1 MITVISFVVHRIKL
15 FINLIT
21 VPDTKYLINNTVNVS
36 ASLIAQLVKNL
47 PTMQETP
54 VQFLGWKICWRRGRL
69 PTPVFLGFPCGS
81 AGKESVCNA
90 GDLGSIPGLGRSPGE
105 RKGYPLQYSGLENSI
120 DCIVH
125 EVAKSRTLLSDFH
138 FHSVE
143 TTYDRITINIE
154 KVINKYSTQTNK
166 MR

>member
-47 PTMQETP
+47 PTIQETP
-54 VQFLGWKICWRRGRL
+54 VQFLVWKICWRRGRL

-81 AGKESVCNA
+81 AGKEYACNK
-90 GDLGSIPGLGRSPGE
+90 GDLGSIPGLGRSPGGGHGNPTPVFLPGE
-105 RKGYPLQYSGLENSI
+105 SHGQRSLAGYSHG
-120 DCIVH
+120 
-125 EVAKSRTLLSDFH
+125 VAKS
-138 FHSVE
+138 
-143 TTYDRITINIE
+143 
-154 KVINKYSTQTNK
+154 QTRLK
-166 MR
+166 

>member
-81 AGKESVCNA
+81 AGKESACNK
-90 GDLGSIPGLGRSPGE
+90 GDLGSIPGLGRSPGGGHGNPTPVFLPGE
-105 RKGYPLQYSGLENSI
+105 SHRQRSLAGYSPWG
-120 DCIVH
+120 H
-125 EVAKSRTLLSDFH
+125 KSLIRPSD
-138 FHSVE
+138 
-143 TTYDRITINIE
+143 
-154 KVINKYSTQTNK
+154 
-166 MR
+166 